1 MKKLAFVI
9 MVLASF
15 IGNYSYCQ
23 NYDFTAVASSGQTL
37 YYRLINYDTEV
48 SLVRPKNSSGG
59 YLSEYLPSGIVIIPD
74 SVQWMGVTLPVSC
87 IGEYALAFSSI
98 TSVLIPNTIWMIEKY
113 AFAGSSITEIEIPQS
128 VNRIAEHSFSNCGQL
143 RKVNILCTNA
153 LGWVNGGLP
162 DLSNTNNIF
171 FSCDNIEEVH
181 YEQYIRIPT
190 SNLRYLSFGD
200 NIDTIPTS
208 YRNCDH
214 LKKVV
219 IGNKISTIPYECF
232 EDCDSL
238 RIVVL
243 GDSVSLLRSESFRK
257 CTNLDTIYAKP
268 SIAPALGTNVFNF
281 TPPNKVVVTYCN
293 ADYATIW
300 GTTGFNYHTADVFSI
315 SLNVNNT
322 SYGYSIIV
330 QAVDCNN
337 TATISATPNQYYKF
351 ASWSDG
357 DTNNPRT
364 ITLNQDTILTALFE
378 RDSFVVSTSSNNI
391 TMGNVDGNGVY
402 NVDDSATLTAVAICG
417 YRFNHWSN
425 GSAENPLTFVP
436 VSDTNIVAFFEIALD
451 TIYIPD
457 TTLETIVVYD
467 TTIVPVTIYD
477 TNVVIVPVFDTM
489 ELTIPIFDTVFFQVI
504 DTTLAPIHDT
514 LYIYDTIY
522 FHDTIYIHDTIMTG
536 MGDMSIVE
544 TKVYVSQGDIIIE
557 GAHVDR
563 IMLFDI
569 NGRLLGV
576 RRSSGN
582 GVVRFDVPA
591 SGTYVIKIGNNMTKK
606 VVVIK

>member
-1 MKKLAFVI
+1 MKKHAFVI
-9 MVLASF
+9 MILASLTGSHTF
-15 IGNYSYCQ
+15 CQ
-23 NYDFTAVASSGQTL
+23 NYDFTAVAPSGQIL
-37 YYRLINYDTEV
+37 YYSLQNNDTEV
-48 SLVRPKNSSGG
+48 KLVPPRNNDGYILSS
-59 YLSEYLPSGIVIIPD
+59 YHPSGDVIIPD
-74 SVQWMGVTLPVSC
+74 SVEWMGVSLPVVSL
-87 IGEYALAFSSI
+87 GPFALASNSI
-98 TSVLIPNTIWMIEKY
+98 TSISFSSTLKKIEQY
-113 AFAGSSITEIEIPQS
+113 AFRGTSITEVEIPG
-128 VNRIAEHSFSNCGQL
+128 NIIRIEAGAFENCVAL
-143 RKVNILCTNA
+143 RKVRIHCTNA
-153 LGWVNGGLP
+153 YV
-162 DLSNTNNIF
+162 SNSSPIFGSCYNI
-171 FSCDNIEEVH
+171 NEV
-181 YEQYIRIPT
+181 YFEQYIDIPKNNIRKIT
-190 SNLRYLSFGD
+190 FGN
-200 NIDTIPTS
+200 NIDTIPTTFK
-208 YRNCDH
+208 NCDH
-214 LKKVV
+214 LQKVV
-219 IGNKISTIPYECF
+219 IGNAIRTIPYECF
-232 EDCDSL
+232 EDCDNL
-238 RIVVL
+238 NVVVL
-243 GDSVSLLRSESFRK
+243 GDNVSYIGGSAFRK
-257 CTNLDTIYAKP
+257 CINIDTIYAKP
-268 SIAPALGTNVFNF
+268 DTAPTLGTNAFNF